1 MNLGKGA
8 FGSVKGE
15 GSKAIKSFTELTH
28 LLNEVF
34 VTRYVN
40 MLECPNI
47 IKLKECN
54 FDNLTMTTVRWH
66 CSLDTALKTNLT
78 KTQRKNLHV
87 CILRS
92 MVYLERSFIVH
103 ADIKPSNILVD
114 PSYMMACI
122 TDFGISSLSNAA
134 KVRQTSPAFA
144 LPQNKVKNHRS
155 HDMFSF
161 VIVTLQLLFN
171 YRITKAMKSRAE
183 LRQVVNVTVQSRNLR
198 DVLLSLIRDVE
209 VTSCTAA
216 QALYAIY
223 GEVIPTKDTK
233 PRVIIY
239 ELEDQLIK
247 TMISE
252 EIMRMKKLFM
262 FKRSD
267 RCIQCCI
274 SLSASL
280 DLKREKAKIYSIIF
294 SYIFACVFGTSKR
307 MDRNSRMSKSD
318 VLRYADCSDSYLTIC
333 LNTIISDTETIKL
346 MFAP

>member
-8 FGSVKGE
+8 FGSVKAD
-15 GSKAIKSFTELTH
+15 GSKAIKSFTELGH

-47 IKLKECN
+47 IKLKGCN
-54 FDNLTMTTVRWH
+54 FDALTMTTVRWH

-78 KTQRKNLHV
+78 KLQRKSLHI

-114 PSYMMACI
+114 PSYMIACI
-122 TDFGISSLSNAA
+122 TDFGISSLSSAA

-171 YRITKAMKSRAE
+171 YKITKAMKTRAE
-183 LRQVVNVTVQSRNLR
+183 LRQIVNITVFPKNLR
-198 DVLLSLIRDVE
+198 DILLSLIKDVE
-209 VTSCTAA
+209 VTSCTAS

-223 GEVIPTKDTK
+223 GEIIPIKDTK

-239 ELEDQLIK
+239 EPEDQTIK
-247 TMISE
+247 AMISE
-252 EIMRMKKLFM
+252 EVMKMKKLFM
-262 FKRSD
+262 LKRSD

-274 SLSASL
+274 SLAASL
-280 DLKREKAKIYSIIF
+280 DLNREKAKIYSIIF
-294 SYIFACVFGTSKR
+294 SYLFTCVFGTSKR
-307 MDRNSRMSKSD
+307 LDRYTRMSKSD
-318 VLRYADCSDSYLTIC
+318 TLRYADCSEAYLTIC
-333 LNTIISDTETIKL
+333 LNTIISDNETIKL